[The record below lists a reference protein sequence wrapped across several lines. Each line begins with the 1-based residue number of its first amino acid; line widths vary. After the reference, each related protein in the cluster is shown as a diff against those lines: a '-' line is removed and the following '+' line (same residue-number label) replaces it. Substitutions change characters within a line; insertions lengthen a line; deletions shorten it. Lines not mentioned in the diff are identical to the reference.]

1 MNRIDFKNIEPS
13 SKKENKELN
22 KEDLFI
28 DPDGISIKNIYSKSD
43 LDTIKHLDFF
53 PGIPPY
59 IRGPYASM
67 YTQRPWTIRQYAG
80 FSTAKESNLFTK
92 KI

>member
-53 PGIPPY
+53 
-59 IRGPYASM
+59 
-67 YTQRPWTIRQYAG
+67 
-80 FSTAKESNLFTK
+80 
-92 KI
+92 